1 MPPCNVLIVENE
13 EDLREEVAEF
23 LEENDY
29 AVHSAADGVE
39 ALEFL
44 KALPVDELPDL
55 VLLDLWMPRMNG
67 RELRAELKKTP
78 ELSQIPVV
86 AFTADRASED
96 VLSIG
101 ADDYIAKPPD
111 LDALLATVEYFCR
124 RRRGG
129 SASVSG

>member
-1 MPPCNVLIVENE
+1 MPRCNVLIVENE

-23 LEENDY
+23 LEENRY
-29 AVHSAADGVE
+29 AVHSVSDGVE

-44 KALPVDELPDL
+44 ADLSIDDLPDL

-78 ELSQIPVV
+78 EFSKIPVV
-86 AFTADRASED
+86 AFTADRASAD

-101 ADDYIAKPPD
+101 ADDYISKPPD

-124 RRRGG
+124 RRKAG
-129 SASVSG
+129 SVTG

>member
-1 MPPCNVLIVENE
+1 MPRCNVLIVENE

-29 AVHSAADGVE
+29 AVRSASDGVE

-44 KALPVDELPDL
+44 GGLSIDELPDL

-67 RELRAELKKTP
+67 RELKAELKKTP

-86 AFTADRASED
+86 AFTADRTSED

-124 RRRGG
+124 RRKAGAVTG
-129 SASVSG
+129 